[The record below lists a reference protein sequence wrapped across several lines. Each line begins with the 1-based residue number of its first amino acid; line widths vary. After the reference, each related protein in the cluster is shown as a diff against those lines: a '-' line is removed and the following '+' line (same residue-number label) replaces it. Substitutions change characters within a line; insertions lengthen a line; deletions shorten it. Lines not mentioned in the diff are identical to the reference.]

1 MPLQSFFFWTTSLF
15 ALSFFG
21 QCTSLQGHSN
31 GTGAQDC
38 CGQGGHGL
46 KHLILFA
53 TILRFLRKWHEKTTT
68 NKLPPVG
75 CVVVLVSGV
84 QVVVVARVAAATN
97 HTKYR
102 RQNATTVFRGI
113 ALHCLHLLEFKHGE
127 MVSLCAIAS
136 LHACVIAWLCDCMM
150 MRWHSVV

>member
-46 KHLILFA
+46 KHLKLFA
-53 TILRFLRKWHEKTTT
+53 TILRFPRQWHEITT

-75 CVVVLVSGV
+75 CVVVLVPG
-84 QVVVVARVAAATN
+84 VVVIAVSVAAATN
-97 HTKYR
+97 HPKYR
-102 RQNATTVFRGI
+102 WQNATT
-113 ALHCLHLLEFKHGE
+113 LLLCLHLLDFKHGE
-127 MVSLCAIAS
+127 MVSLCAIAKLRACTVAW
-136 LHACVIAWLCDCMM
+136 LHNYAIAWWWDGILWY
-150 MRWHSVV
+150 RWR